1 MKNILIILLSI
12 SMLSTMAQGFKPT
25 KEQIA
30 NVEKIKQLQKT
41 NKNGKNSKAIIEL
54 LNMNIEIS
62 KKAKTDNLKNKK

>member
-1 MKNILIILLSI
+1 
-12 SMLSTMAQGFKPT
+12 MLSTMAQGFKPT